1 MTNENVTTTTVS
13 FYTYM
18 STVIFPGNYDGI
30 IVVSD
35 ATFYLH
41 SITLILFLSQSWILN
56 YA

>member
-1 MTNENVTTTTVS
+1 MINENVIIMTVP

-18 STVIFPGNYDGI
+18 SIVIFPGNYDGI

-41 SITLILFLSQSWILN
+41 SITLIQSWILN
-56 YA
+56 YAR